1 VTGNPDGCANLTRRI
16 GRFLA
21 MVAQLRNLLFAL
33 LVTVVALPDGFTV
46 CLRQLGG
53 VGIERGCCATC
64 RTRESDERGQP
75 AVTANRCA
83 HCCLSVPAT
92 ARKLDLAPKKPVR
105 SDLPPLAA
113 FVFTSVEPSPAL
125 SRLAVRAES
134 RRPRP
139 PVPIAVPLRI

>member
-1 VTGNPDGCANLTRRI
+1 MSGNSDGCANLSSRI

-21 MVAQLRNLLFAL
+21 MVAQLRTLLLAL

-53 VGIERGCCATC
+53 IGIERGCCATC

-75 AVTANRCA
+75 AVTADRCA
-83 HCCLSVPAT
+83 HCCLRVPAT
-92 ARKLDLAPKKPVR
+92 ARKLDLAPKPVR
-105 SDLPPLAA
+105 SDLAPLAA

-125 SRLAVRAES
+125 SGLAVRDES
-134 RRPRP
+134 RKPRP
-139 PVPIAVPLRI
+139 PVLIAVPLRI